1 MDTEKKPG
9 LIGKIKGKLEQYKR
23 TIEVSIKPD
32 KEEFTSSAKI
42 TAIGILLV
50 GIIGFIVYLLYNI
63 IF

>member
-9 LIGKIKGKLEQYKR
+9 LTGKIKDKLEQYKR
-23 TIEVSIKPD
+23 TIDVSIKPD
-32 KEEFTSSAKI
+32 KEEFVSSAKI

-50 GIIGFIVYLLYNI
+50 GVIGFIVYLLYNI